1 MTLRE
6 IFSSSWIIP
15 SFEKRWKT
23 SESEWIFVGF
33 IILDPSKVLMSN
45 FHYSYIMYIVSKY
58 WSRSLEIVVYRLRQ
72 PLLWCKKTWWF
83 VSWFPTR
90 PEILWYVRLPKRKFP
105 YSERDQKVL
114 GKMEDETHGVPIGEF
129 IGLWPKMNTTAKGL
143 PRTSPR
149 HKDCKSC
156 LFEKQMQIAQ
166 IRSENHQIY
175 SLNLIKTS
183 LSPYMTSATFQQTV
197 VIQLLMETNKKL

>member
-1 MTLRE
+1 M
-6 IFSSSWIIP
+6 
-15 SFEKRWKT
+15 
-23 SESEWIFVGF
+23 
-33 IILDPSKVLMSN
+33 
-45 FHYSYIMYIVSKY
+45 
-58 WSRSLEIVVYRLRQ
+58 
-72 PLLWCKKTWWF
+72 
-83 VSWFPTR
+83 
-90 PEILWYVRLPKRKFP
+90 
-105 YSERDQKVL
+105 L
-114 GKMEDETHGVPIGEF
+114 GKMEDETHGVPIEEF

-143 PRTSPR
+143 PRTSLR

-183 LSPYMTSATFQQTV
+183 LSPYMISATFQQTV

>member
-1 MTLRE
+1 
-6 IFSSSWIIP
+6 
-15 SFEKRWKT
+15 
-23 SESEWIFVGF
+23 
-33 IILDPSKVLMSN
+33 
-45 FHYSYIMYIVSKY
+45 
-58 WSRSLEIVVYRLRQ
+58 
-72 PLLWCKKTWWF
+72 
-83 VSWFPTR
+83 
-90 PEILWYVRLPKRKFP
+90 
-105 YSERDQKVL
+105 
-114 GKMEDETHGVPIGEF
+114 MEDETHGVPIGEF

-143 PRTSPR
+143 LRTSLR

-183 LSPYMTSATFQQTV
+183 LSPYMISATFQQTV